1 MRKLLLLLCV
11 GIMCLSPDLMAQQ
24 RTVNGRVTD
33 ASDGTPLANVTVQE
47 KGTANA
53 TQTDLQGLYSINVSP
68 GATLIFRSVG
78 FNTVERA
85 IGTTSAIDVSL
96 IASTS
101 DIGEVVVTAMG
112 IQRQERSLGY
122 ASQRITAED
131 LTVNKQT
138 NVVGALQGKTAGV
151 QIRNTGGAPG
161 QGVKIQIRGINSID
175 PNRDN
180 SPLFVID
187 GVVMD
192 NSTSTQGSSAS
203 GRGMS
208 NRSVDINPDD
218 IASIN
223 ILRGGAATA
232 LYGLRGANGVV
243 VISTKSGQAGAL
255 RVTYQGTAGYDEINK
270 YPLVQKKYTQGWGG
284 IYDPTSFWPAFGPT
298 VEEALKIDPTHPATL
313 PDVAREAYQRGNQ
326 VRNSLMFS
334 GGTERLTFM
343 SSISQFHQ
351 EGVMPTTDFSN
362 LQARLNTTFKP
373 NDKFSVTTNMG
384 VNNSGGDRGNAI
396 RFNEQVSYWVPRYD
410 ITNYKKPD
418 GTMHMDYSGLSN
430 NPIYVA
436 ETNRFRDDVLRF
448 IGNTSFNYQPLEWLN
463 LNYTFGVDT
472 YRDHRRRWAPGFQGL
487 EGEILLSEN
496 GGTGAG
502 GRGFHYV
509 YENKYRTFNSTFMI
523 TLSHQLTENLHG
535 TLRLANDIYDRNMY
549 RTAVEGWD
557 LSIWNWFDLRN
568 ANQIYAANYTEDYR
582 LMGNFFDATLNFKDY
597 LYLNITGRVD
607 KTSSLLKPY
616 NTFFY
621 PSVNVSYVFSDHFK
635 LPEVIDYAKLRLSYA
650 QVGKDANAYATS
662 YGYGSYTG
670 LPTGYTGFTR
680 SALLGNPL
688 LRPEFTNTYEA
699 GLEMNF
705 FDRRLRFD
713 GNYYHS
719 VSEDQIFQ
727 LPISTTTGYG
737 IATTNIG
744 DMRNKGVEITL
755 GGTPIRNSNF
765 TWDTE
770 FNFSANRNMVL
781 SLAGDESDVINV
793 YSESGYLNSAVTMRV
808 VPGKP
813 YGTLYG
819 RAYVRYYTPE
829 EKAAGLDKTTAI
841 DQSRPIVIAANGFP
855 QLEPTSV
862 QKEMGSVL
870 PKWIGGWYNNFSYKN
885 LSVGLLFDGQFGH
898 YAYNQ
903 LDNFYAS
910 FGLSEYTLNRE
921 DHIVFDGVLA
931 DGTKNTQEVWLGQGV
946 DAKTGRNYG
955 NGYYRDNFRGNSEY
969 FVQDATWVKL
979 RSVNLSYAI
988 PSNWL
993 GSGFI
998 KNASVGVTGNN
1009 LYVWTKFNGF
1019 DPESSTTSS
1028 GSNVEGFAGF
1038 TYPAVRSMLF
1048 NLNIGF

>member
-1 MRKLLLLLCV
+1 MRKLLLLFCV
-11 GIMCLSPDLMAQQ
+11 GLLWLSPDLMAQQ

-33 ASDGTPLANVTVQE
+33 ASDGSGISSVTVQE

-53 TQTDLQGLYSINVSP
+53 TQTNSQGQYSINVAP
-68 GATLIFRSVG
+68 GATLVFRSVG
-78 FNTVERA
+78 YETLERS
-85 IGTTSAIDVSL
+85 IGTLSQIDVALSV
-96 IASTS
+96 STAE
-101 DIGEVVVTAMG
+101 IGEVVVTAMG

-122 ASQRITAED
+122 ASQMVSAED
-131 LTVNKQT
+131 LTVNKQS

-175 PNRDN
+175 PDRDN

-192 NSTSTQGSSAS
+192 NSTSTQGSNAA

-243 VISTKSGQAGAL
+243 VITTKSGQSGTL
-255 RVTYQGTAGYDEINK
+255 RVNYQGTYGVENINR
-270 YPLVQKKYTQGWGG
+270 YPVVQTKYTQGWLGE
-284 IYDPTSFWPAFGPT
+284 YDPTSYWPAFGPT
-298 VEEALKIDPTHPATL
+298 VEEAIKIDPTHPATL
-313 PDVAREAYQRGNQ
+313 PNVAKHAYQQGNQ

-334 GGTERLTFM
+334 GGSDRLTFM
-343 SSISQFHQ
+343 SSLSQFHQ

-373 NDKFSVTTNMG
+373 SDKFSVTTNMG

-396 RFNEQVSYWVPRYD
+396 RFNEQVSYWVPRWD
-410 ITNYKKPD
+410 VRNYKKED

-430 NPIYVA
+430 NPIYIA

-448 IGNTSFNYQPLEWLN
+448 IGNTSFSYQPLEWLN
-463 LNYTFGVDT
+463 FNYTFGIDT
-472 YRDHRRRWAPGFQGL
+472 YRDNRRRWAPGFQGL
-487 EGEILLSEN
+487 EDEILISEN

-502 GRGFHYV
+502 GYGFHYV
-509 YENKYRTFNSTFMI
+509 YENKYRTFNSTFMVS
-523 TLSHQLTENLHG
+523 LSHQFTENFG
-535 TLRLANDIYDRNMY
+535 ATLRLANDIYDRNTY

-568 ANQIYAANYTEDYR
+568 ANELAASNYREDYR
-582 LMGNFFDATLNFKDY
+582 LMGNFFDATFNFKDY
-597 LYLNITGRVD
+597 LYLNLTGRVD

-621 PSVNVSYVFSDHFK
+621 PSANLSYVFSDHFA

-650 QVGKDANAYATS
+650 QVGKDASAYATS
-662 YGYGSYTG
+662 YGYGSYTS

-680 SALLGNPL
+680 SALLGNPV
-688 LRPEFTNTYEA
+688 LRPEFTDTYEV

-705 FDRRLRFD
+705 FNRRLRFD
-713 GNYYHS
+713 GNYYHAIS
-719 VSEDQIFQ
+719 KDQIFQ

-737 IATTNIG
+737 IAVTNIG
-744 DMRNKGVEITL
+744 DMENKGVEITL
-755 GGTPIRNSNF
+755 GMTPVKNTNF
-765 TWDTE
+765 SWDTE
-770 FNFSANRNMVL
+770 FNFSANRNKVL
-781 SLAGDESDVINV
+781 SLAGEESDVINV

-808 VPGKP
+808 MPGKP
-813 YGTLYG
+813 YGMLYG
-819 RAYVRYYTPE
+819 RSYMRYYTPE
-829 EKAAGLDKTTAI
+829 EKAAGLDQTSII
-841 DQSRPIVIAANGFP
+841 DHSRPIVIGSNGFP
-855 QLEPTSV
+855 ELQPTSH
-862 QKEMGSVL
+862 QTELGNAL
-870 PKWIGGWYNNFSYKN
+870 PKWIGGWFNSFRYKN
-885 LSVGLLFDGQFGH
+885 LAASVLFDGQFGH

-903 LDNFYAS
+903 LDNFFAS

-931 DGTKNTQEVWLGQGV
+931 DGTPNTQEVWLGQGV
-946 DAKTGRNYG
+946 DSKTGRNYG
-955 NGYYRDNFRGNSEY
+955 NGYYRDNYRGNSEF

-979 RSVNLSYAI
+979 RSISLNYSL
-988 PSNWL
+988 PNNWFDR
-993 GSGFI
+993 GFVR
-998 KNASVGVTGNN
+998 NASVGLTGNN

-1019 DPESSTTSS
+1019 DPESSTTNS

-1038 TYPAVRSMLF
+1038 TYPAVRSFLF